1 MANGHER
8 DDDKRTDVNART
20 NHRATS
26 QQSAPD
32 QSRAVERLQR
42 LIAFDT
48 QNPPGREVEAIAYLS
63 AVFSDMGWE
72 AQTME
77 LAPGRANLVAALRNG
92 DGPAFAFNSHVDVV
106 PAGSGW
112 ASDPFNLTAR
122 NGNLYG
128 RGACDA
134 KGQVACMIE
143 ACELLTAMRTSWR
156 GTLLAVFVADE
167 EVASMGARAYA
178 ATRPKIDFCIIGEPT
193 SNTVAIAHKG
203 SMRPLVRVNGVPA
216 HSGSPERGVN
226 PLYKAARLLQMVERA
241 HEQLRD
247 LHHPLLGSP
256 SLTVTRLNGGHADNV
271 TPENCDLLLDRRMI
285 PQEHEKQ
292 VRSQIMELLSRARKE
307 HGVEAEILRF
317 LPTTGG
323 ATETD
328 PAHPIVI
335 ASIEAAGS
343 NGVTNLKLY
352 GLQGACD
359 LVHFRSTGAQ
369 GVVIG
374 PGCLDVAHKP
384 DEYVPQDE
392 FMQACRIHRDVV
404 LSLFGAGK

>member
-1 MANGHER
+1 
-8 DDDKRTDVNART
+8 VNART
-20 NHRATS
+20 TQLISSR
-26 QQSAPD
+26 QPAPD
-32 QSRAVERLQR
+32 RSRAIGRLER

-48 QNPPGREVEAIAYLS
+48 QNPPGRELEAVDYLA
-63 AVFSDMGWE
+63 AVFRNMGWE
-72 AQTME
+72 AQTIE

-106 PAGSGW
+106 PTGSGW
-112 ASDPFNLTAR
+112 TSDPFKLTAG

-143 ACELLTAMRTSWR
+143 ACELLTAMRDSWC

-178 ATRPKIDFCIIGEPT
+178 AIRPKIDFCIIGEPT

-226 PLYKAARLLQMVERA
+226 PLYKAARLLQMIERA
-241 HEQLRD
+241 HEDLRS

-271 TPENCDLLLDRRMI
+271 TPENCDLLLDRRMV
-285 PQEHEKQ
+285 PQEDEEQ
-292 VRSQIMELLSRARKE
+292 VRSQIMQLLLHACQE
-307 HGVEAEILRF
+307 HGVETEILRF

-335 ASIEAAGS
+335 ASIEAARR
-343 NGVTNLKLY
+343 NGVSNLEPH

-369 GVVIG
+369 GVVLG
-374 PGCLDVAHKP
+374 PGRLDVAHKP
-384 DEYVPQDE
+384 DEYVPEDE
-392 FMQACRIHRDVV
+392 FLQASSIHRDVV
-404 LSLFGAGK
+404 LSLLGAGK